1 MTWVI
6 PDRLVA
12 ARFRYQLRLFK
23 KQIADIKEEDRADI
37 CRQID
42 DLLIAIDEMRDED
55 PA

>member
-1 MTWVI
+1 MWII

-23 KQIADIKEEDRADI
+23 KKIADIKQEDRAELY
-37 CRQID
+37 RQID
-42 DLLIAIDEMRDED
+42 DLLLAIDEMRDED